1 MSNPVLIIYVAGA
14 YGTFIEWL
22 LTYLTNPNTSD
33 ELPFGRA
40 GNSHNFVGNQIGLK
54 SQGLEKATKYNTSGF
69 ARAHPT
75 CYTVEQKKSL
85 FSSTI
90 KISVPLTSTLWVL
103 RNQIEKIYSEDY
115 HNKEVQKYLREYE
128 SDFLRLNKFY
138 SKDNADYR
146 WAALFREYFDHAQLK
161 AYNVNNV
168 EDLERWQLREIFS
181 YWNIHKTIGDHLASA
196 HTNNYHIT
204 VEDLRDQ
211 MPTVINKII
220 QKLKLNVVLDRHK
233 KLDYIW
239 QEWKSKQEY
248 ANMDSIV
255 DEYVKNVIEGIDQT
269 VAIPFN
275 ICEEVIIQQKLRE
288 AGYEIKCDGLDRL
301 PLRTIDLKELLYDV

>member
-1 MSNPVLIIYVAGA
+1 MSRPILIIYPGGC

-22 LTYLTNPNTSD
+22 LTYLTNPDTND

-40 GNSHNFVGNQIGLK
+40 GNSHKFKGNQIGRK
-54 SQGLEKATKYNTSGF
+54 SQFLERATKYNTSGF
-69 ARAHPT
+69 ARSHPYLWT
-75 CYTVEQKKSL
+75 EEQLTSL

-90 KISVPLTSTLWVL
+90 SISVPPTSTLWVL
-103 RNQIEKIYSEDY
+103 RNNIEKVYYDDY
-115 HNKEVQKYLREYE
+115 NEVEKKYLREYE
-128 SDFLRLNKFY
+128 ADIVLRLKTY
-138 SKDNADYR
+138 VGDNAEYR
-146 WAALFREYFDHAQLK
+146 WASLFREYFDHAQLK

-168 EDLERWQLREIFS
+168 EDLKRWQLREIFS
-181 YWNIHKTIGDHLASA
+181 YWNIHKTIEAQHSSE
-196 HTNNYHIT
+196 HINNYHIT

-211 MPTVINKII
+211 MPAVINKII

-239 QEWKSKQEY
+239 QEWKSSQEY
-248 ANMDSIV
+248 ANMDAIV
-255 DEYVKNVIEGIDQT
+255 DEYIKNVISGIDQT

-275 ICEEVIIQQKLRE
+275 ICEEVVIQQKLRE
-288 AGYEIKCDGLDRL
+288 AGYEIKCDGLDHL